1 MRAVRGKFE
10 NTGSSV
16 IFSVDS
22 RFERLNYSLLPEKG
36 GYFVVSF
43 GGRDPL
49 NNTLNFSFGFCF
61 YNLNHKVSYSDV
73 V

>member
-1 MRAVRGKFE
+1 MRSVRGKFY
-10 NTGSSV
+10 NPGSSV
-16 IFSVDS
+16 RFSVDS
-22 RFERLNYSLLPEKG
+22 GFEGLNYSLLAEKS

-43 GGRDPL
+43 GGRDPM